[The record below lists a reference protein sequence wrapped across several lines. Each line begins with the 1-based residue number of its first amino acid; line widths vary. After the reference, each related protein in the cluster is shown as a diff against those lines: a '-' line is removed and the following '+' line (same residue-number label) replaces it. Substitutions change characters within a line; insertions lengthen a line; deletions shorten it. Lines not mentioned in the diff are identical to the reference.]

1 MLKTKNIF
9 TKRNVLFGLIS
20 TTFWLKT
27 YLAYWLEFDLGVNG
41 LLQHFLLLINP
52 LAFTL
57 ILFSTALY
65 FKKPKSSQIIL
76 AGMLFLLTLLLYSNI
91 LYYREFSDFLT
102 TNILVGSNN
111 VSAGLVASTFAMMR
125 PWDLIYWFDVL
136 ILVVFIARRG
146 ETLSSKH
153 YMPAKKREI
162 FAVTALGLSLFV
174 GNLTLAEID
183 RPQLLTR
190 TFDRN
195 YIVKYL
201 GLNFFAGYDVFQTA
215 QNNQIRASADETHL
229 NDIIDFTRENYRE
242 PNEEYFGVAEDR
254 NVIVIA
260 LESVQ
265 QFLID
270 YELEDENG
278 VKHEVMP
285 FVNSLFT
292 NQESYSFNNF
302 FHQTSQGKSS
312 DGEVLGE
319 TSLYG
324 LPEGSAFQTLG
335 STNTFHAAP
344 AILEQKAG
352 YSSAAFHGNVG
363 SFWNRTDTYRNF
375 GYDYFFDAEFYDV
388 SGERSLEYG
397 LKDKLFFNDSVEY
410 IEQLPQ
416 PFYTKFVT
424 VTNHFPYPLDE
435 QNQGFPL
442 AQTSDDTINQYF
454 ATANYLDQAI
464 EEFFNYLKSSGLY
477 EDSIIMLY
485 GDHYG
490 ISNMRN
496 PHLAELVGK
505 DRLEWNGFDDT
516 EMQRVPLIM
525 HVPGVDNGDVFETY
539 SGQIDM
545 VPTLLHLLGIETD
558 EFLFMGQDILADD
571 HNDAVPLRNGRVLT
585 SEYSFIGQSIYDKEG
600 NNITEEL
607 SEEEISELT
616 MIRDEERR
624 ELTHSDNIMMMDL
637 LRFYS
642 PASMREFV
650 PNDYIYSNQM
660 DILERKAQEGNS
672 LIRQRDGQSSKVLYE
687 SDAPE
692 LIREMNHADFIQ
704 ILDPDKEIDVEKLN

>member
-1 MLKTKNIF
+1 MFKIKNIF
-9 TKRNVLFGLIS
+9 NKRNALFGLV
-20 TTFWLKT
+20 TVMFWLKT
-27 YLAYWLEFDLGVNG
+27 YMAYLIEFDLGVTG
-41 LLQHFLLLINP
+41 TVQQFLLFINP
-52 LAFTL
+52 LAITL
-57 ILFSTALY
+57 ILFSAALY
-65 FKKPKSSQIIL
+65 FKKPKSSSIALIGIL
-76 AGMLFLLTLLLYSNI
+76 FVTTLLLYANI

-111 VSAGLVASTFAMMR
+111 VSTGLIASTFAMMR
-125 PWDLIYWFDVL
+125 PWDLLYWFD
-136 ILVVFIARRG
+136 FIFLMVISVRNRKTIIKG
-146 ETLSSKH
+146 YHK
-153 YMPAKKREI
+153 PAKKRDI

-201 GLNFFAGYDVFQTA
+201 GLNFFTGYDIVQTV
-215 QNNQIRASADETHL
+215 QNSQIRASADETQL
-229 NDIIDFTRENYRE
+229 NGIIDFVRANYRE
-242 PNEEYFGVAEDR
+242 PDADYFGVAEDR
-254 NVIVIA
+254 NVIVIQM
-260 LESVQ
+260 ESVQ

-285 FVNSLFT
+285 FVNSLFHS
-292 NQESYSFNNF
+292 QESYSFDNY

-312 DGEVLGE
+312 DAEILGE

-324 LPEGSAFQTLG
+324 LSEGSAFQTLG
-335 STNTFHAAP
+335 STNDFHAAP

-375 GYDYFFDAEFYDV
+375 GYDYFFDSEFYDV

-397 LKDKLFFNDSVEY
+397 LKDKLFFDDSVEY

-442 AQTSDDTINQYF
+442 AQTDDDTINQYF

-464 EEFFNYLKSSGLY
+464 EEFFDYLKASGLY
-477 EDSIIMLY
+477 ENSTIVLY

-505 DRLEWNGFDDT
+505 DKEEWNEYDDT
-516 EMQRVPLIM
+516 EIQRVPLIM
-525 HVPGVDNGDVFETY
+525 HVPGVDNGQVSDTF
-539 SGQIDM
+539 SGQVDM
-545 VPTLLHLLGIETD
+545 LPTLLHLLGVETE
-558 EFLFMGQDILADD
+558 EFLFMGQDLLSGN
-571 HNDAVPLRNGRVLT
+571 HNNTVPLRDGRVLT
-585 SEYSFIGQSIYDKEG
+585 PDYSFIGESIYDQDGSEL
-600 NNITEEL
+600 TEEL
-607 SEEEISELT
+607 SEVELAELHL
-616 MIRDEERR
+616 IRDEAR
-624 ELTHSDNIMMMDL
+624 EELIHSDNILMLDL

-642 PASMREFV
+642 PPSMAEFA
-650 PNDYIYSNQM
+650 PNEYIFSNQ
-660 DILERKAQEGNS
+660 LEVLESDALKGNS
-672 LIRQRDGQSSKVLYE
+672 LLNQRDGLSSEGLYE

-692 LIREMNHADFIQ
+692 LINAMSYSEFIKQ
-704 ILDPDKEIDVEKLN
+704 IDPDKKLDFEQIK